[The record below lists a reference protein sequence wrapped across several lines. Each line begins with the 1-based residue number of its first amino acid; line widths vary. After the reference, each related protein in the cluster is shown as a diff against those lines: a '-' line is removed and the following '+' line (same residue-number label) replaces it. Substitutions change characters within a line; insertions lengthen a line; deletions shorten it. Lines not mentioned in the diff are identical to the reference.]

1 MGSFNRGFQAMDW
14 WCKNSWENLLTFSSS
29 QLPHYNNQTP
39 RNFNQR
45 NPSFRRFHQNCTP
58 QAQFSN
64 PTLHCFYCD
73 KDGHKHREANQG
85 PWRCPDYLSKK
96 APCQSW
102 QKYQSDRGFNPN
114 PFAVLND
121 TSDKREVALSRDIA
135 FKGNTRWHYNLI
147 TFLDLGGCENVVNAS
162 FARNILQLPIKEDD
176 SSVQCNFK
184 GYKERVIFFW

>member
-1 MGSFNRGFQAMDW
+1 MQKQLRKIYWHFLQPNILATIIRHPAISTKEIQIFEVLTKIALLKLSFLILA
-14 WCKNSWENLLTFSSS
+14 
-29 QLPHYNNQTP
+29 
-39 RNFNQR
+39 
-45 NPSFRRFHQNCTP
+45 
-58 QAQFSN
+58 
-64 PTLHCFYCD
+64 TLHCFYCD

-162 FARNILQLPIKEDD
+162 FARNVLRLPIKEDD
-176 SSVQCNFK
+176 SSASKFK
-184 GYKERVIFFW
+184 TYNSQ